1 MIWLLETHMKIEAR
15 FYQTYE
21 LCAIVN
27 EILTDQLAHSVKLNT
42 FHCDGQWLDLVRP
55 FEKLSAFHR
64 FIGYVV
70 REVHSEQADAVDLG
84 ERRRIF
90 TNYQTIPAALK
101 DLAPH
106 RLPIEVA
113 FENHGID
120 NQSFIHFLQESGAS
134 LETADE
140 DDVSSYM
147 LDTFLSEPYERL
159 RERTVGE
166 IFHVLFQNRELLL
179 RFNEYIAGVLARADL
194 VGASEIP
201 ADLFAR
207 ENTLKRAKAPQWAQ
221 RAVYFR
227 DRGRCVLC
235 DKDLSGLVNLEN
247 AENYDHMVPL
257 ARHGLNDVSNLQ
269 LLCAQCNQHEKK
281 DGRARTSREYQTWYA
296 PD

>member
-1 MIWLLETHMKIEAR
+1 MKIEAR

-27 EILTDQLAHSVKLNT
+27 EILTDQFEHSQKLNG
-42 FHCDGQWLDLVRP
+42 FHCDGQWTDLVRP
-55 FEKLSAFHR
+55 FEKVSAFHR
-64 FIGYVV
+64 FIAYVV
-70 REVHSEQADAVDLG
+70 REVHSEQAAALDVG
-84 ERRRIF
+84 KRQRIF
-90 TNYQTIPAALK
+90 ANYQSIPAALR

-120 NQSFIHFLQESGAS
+120 NQSFIDFPQESGAS
-134 LETADE
+134 FETADE

-147 LDTFLSEPYERL
+147 LETFLSEPYERL
-159 RERTVGE
+159 SEQTVGE

-179 RFNEYIAGVLARADL
+179 RFNEYIAGVVAGADR
-194 VGASEIP
+194 VGASDIP
-201 ADLFAR
+201 THLFER
-207 ENTLKRAKAPQWAQ
+207 ENTLKRVKAPQWAR

-235 DKDLSGLVNLEN
+235 NKDLSGLVNLEN

-269 LLCAQCNQHEKK
+269 LLCAQCNQYEKR
-281 DGRARTSREYQTWYA
+281 DRRATTSRQYQTWYA